1 MQGWLGGEGYCTNIT
16 IHCNFAILQFYKV
29 KHFLFQVVFGREVD
43 KMSQVREDER
53 RE

>member
-1 MQGWLGGEGYCTNIT
+1 MQGWVGGEMVIVQTLQSN
-16 IHCNFAILQFYKV
+16 AMLQFYKV
-29 KHFLFQVVFGREVD
+29 NHFLFQVVFGREVD

>member
-1 MQGWLGGEGYCTNIT
+1 MQGWVGGERVVVQTLQSI
-16 IHCNFAILQFYKV
+16 AILQFYKV
-29 KHFLFQVVFGREVD
+29 KHFLFQVVFGGEVD